1 MFISMIFDLAT
12 LAIAFMAFTSTA
24 TAQQSENGQVNIYY
38 SNNCQDDSL
47 YVVINGSSAGSAE
60 NNCNSACTI
69 VVPDGETSMQI
80 FNTNANQEINQT
92 TCYFFFDTSK
102 APFSFKCPPAG
113 AGGNTGG
120 FQRSDQGC
128 QVIPSN
134 LIGDSSDL
142 LPRYQP
148 VAISCYTGEC

>member
-24 TAQQSENGQVNIYY
+24 TAQQSENGQVNIYN
-38 SNNCQDDSL
+38 STNCQDDSPQ
-47 YVVINGSSAGSAE
+47 VINGSSAGSAE

-69 VVPDGETSMQI
+69 VLPDGETSMQI

-92 TCYFFFDTSK
+92 TCYFFFDSSDD
-102 APFSFKCPPAG
+102 PFSFKCPPAG

-128 QVIPSN
+128 QVIPYK
-134 LIGDSSDL
+134 LLGDT
-142 LPRYQP
+142 PNFFPQYQP